1 MNYYRNQS
9 EKERSILLSLE
20 QYDTNL
26 WNLRELALSRGGL
39 LRKSLRAK
47 AWPKLLGLSCTDIR
61 RDSARRVEFK
71 RQLIL
76 FGTNDNDADGAD
88 EDEEKKNCGYLVNG
102 EQQLDVIEKDVY
114 RCSFIRKKRL
124 CDEESLN
131 VSVLA
136 QSPLR
141 RKVYFQA
148 SSSCNNN
155 NTTSSVLEESSWFL
169 PDDDDTILLTSVI
182 VDVIRGYHVQDD
194 DEQLHYYQG
203 FHNIAAIVLMNVKN
217 ASLATCIL
225 QRIVSLFFRDA
236 MRSDFSDLKE
246 ATKILFPLLKIV
258 DREIFHF
265 LLDAEMEPSVVT
277 SYLITWFSHEIKNEQ
292 VISRLFDCM
301 IASHPLFPIYVFTA
315 ILIDSRHRDDILS
328 SGCDFASVHMAIS
341 SAIKSMNVSEKD
353 FDTVE
358 DIIQIA
364 INIM

>member
-61 RDSARRVEFK
+61 RDNARRLEFK

-76 FGTNDNDADGAD
+76 FGTNDNGAS
-88 EDEEKKNCGYLVNG
+88 GYLVNG

-131 VSVLA
+131 MSVLA

-141 RKVYFQA
+141 RKVYSQA

-155 NTTSSVLEESSWFL
+155 NNANTTSSVLEESSWFL

-182 VDVIRGYHVQDD
+182 VDVIRDYHVQDD
-194 DEQLHYYQG
+194 DDGQLHYYQG

-301 IASHPLFPIYVFTA
+301 IASHPLFPMYIFTA